1 MIENMAEKKLN
12 FLLPLVLSLVLV
24 VGMLIGFR
32 LRESTWNKLPLAQRG
47 DYSRLDEIL
56 NLVEEKYVDTLN
68 REKTIDRL
76 IDNLLSTLDP
86 HSFFIAASELEAVNE
101 NLEGNFEGIGIE
113 FYVLHDTI
121 IVVSPIAGGPSEA
134 LGIMSGDKIVKIE
147 DTVVAGI
154 GISNKE
160 VVKKLRGKKGTR
172 VKVSIQRQHHEGLI
186 DFVITRDKIPITS
199 VDAAYMIDR
208 ETGYVK
214 ISRFA
219 GNTYQEFMTE
229 MRELKE
235 AGMKKLIIDLR
246 QNPGGYLQAAT
257 MIADELLTD
266 DMLLVYTQG
275 KAYKRKDYR
284 ARERGIFEQ
293 GELAIIID
301 EGSASASE
309 ILAGAVQDWDRGI
322 ITGRRSFGKGLVQE
336 QYNLSDGSAVRLT
349 VARYYTPSGRCI
361 QRPYGNGTDAYNNE
375 IAARYYHGE
384 YVHKDSIALQDSTKY
399 FTSKGKVVYGG
410 GGIMPDVFIPM
421 DTAKDLQS
429 LATVRSFVPEFIYDY
444 MEKNSG
450 HFGQFKSFSEF
461 AKGFSVSDELYQSFI
476 RSARQRKM
484 DLSDAVLTKLEPDV
498 KVLLKADIARHLWK
512 NDGYYSVINAI
523 DKTFLKT
530 VDVLKDAGRLAAN

>member
-1 MIENMAEKKLN
+1 MAEKKLN